1 MPVSTRKQQEMAA
14 RRRKVASLYLR
25 GVWQPEIAG
34 MIGVSQATVSRD
46 LAIVRRQWLEDA
58 KADYDAK
65 VAEQLAK
72 IDAVELEAWTEWQK
86 SKGRE
91 RTKKAV
97 KRYGGKGGKTEK
109 TEETTT
115 VETLLPEARYLE
127 IIHKSIERRCKLL
140 GLDAPERREITGAEG
155 GPIKHEDVGLTDA
168 QRVKN
173 IAALLD
179 AARERAAGQDSGE

>member
-1 MPVSTRKQQEMAA
+1 MAK

-25 GVWQPEIAG
+25 GAWQPEIATLV
-34 MIGVSQATVSRD
+34 GVSQSTVSRD
-46 LAIVRRQWLEDA
+46 LAVVRKQWLKDA

-72 IDAVELEAWTEWQK
+72 IDAVELEAWAEWQK

-91 RTKKAV
+91 RTKRAI
-97 KRYGGKGGKTEK
+97 KRYGAKGGKTEK

-127 IIHKSIERRCKLL
+127 IIHKCIERRCKLL
-140 GLDAPERREITGAEG
+140 GLDAPERKKIEGGAELV
-155 GPIKHEDVGLTDA
+155 IVDKLKRVVEMSEDEFTDF
-168 QRVKN
+168 
-173 IAALLD
+173 
-179 AARERAAGQDSGE
+179 AGAIPDLGSHGTLEKMAEVEG

>member
-1 MPVSTRKQQEMAA
+1 MPVGTRKEQEMAA

-34 MIGVSQATVSRD
+34 MVGISQSTVSRD
-46 LAIVRRQWLEDA
+46 LAVVRKQWLKDA

-91 RTKKAV
+91 RTKRAV
-97 KRYGGKGGKTEK
+97 KKYGGKGGKMER

-127 IIHKSIERRCKLL
+127 IVRTCIERRCKLL
-140 GLDAPERREITGAEG
+140 GLDAPERRDITTGGEQLGGGFTDSQRLALLAALAERAGGAAEG
-155 GPIKHEDVGLTDA
+155 P
-168 QRVKN
+168 
-173 IAALLD
+173 
-179 AARERAAGQDSGE
+179 DSGE